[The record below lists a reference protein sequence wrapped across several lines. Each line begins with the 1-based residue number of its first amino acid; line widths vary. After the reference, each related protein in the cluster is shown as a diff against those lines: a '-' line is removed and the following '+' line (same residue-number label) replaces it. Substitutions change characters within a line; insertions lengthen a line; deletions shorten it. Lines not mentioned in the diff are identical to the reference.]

1 MKNTF
6 KAKTYEDFLSELV
19 ETDEEKVSELI
30 DRYVSDYKQYLLG
43 MYEGDSYQK
52 GNEEISGTILMTQS
66 PVERMFYISL
76 KNAAIKNGITLGDG
90 LHDLKPQYKVEVSR
104 KTYYIDFCLSVFN
117 GNDDAIDLFIEVD
130 GHKFHNESKKKVAED
145 KQRERA
151 LQTSCDG
158 MITFTGSE
166 VYNDPDGCAEE
177 TISTLLKLMKKK
189 SWSMGWKNE

>member
-52 GNEEISGTILMTQS
+52 GDEEISGTILMTQS

-90 LHDLKPQYKVEVSR
+90 LHDLKPQYKVEVLR

-166 VYNDPDGCAEE
+166 VYNNPDGCAEE

-189 SWSMGWKNE
+189 SWSKGWKHE